1 MKLTLYI
8 TFMLIGAS
16 PAATV
21 TDSFLGDE
29 YTIDF
34 TPTTTLN
41 SASPT
46 FTATWTGTYG
56 SISQDFIVTGLDRGG
71 NAGEIVHAQAF
82 AGLGVS
88 STAGLNDYSDNFFA
102 ETMTF
107 ATTGATRITA
117 NSGYSYVSDTLS
129 FSFDNFGFRSV
140 SATYGMYAT
149 INGDVYDSTAQLYET
164 GSQDFGSTAVIV
176 ASGNFSNN
184 SWSSVQSTTLD
195 VTGDIIF
202 DEVVNIPEPSSAT
215 LLGLGGLALLSQR
228 KRA

>member
-1 MKLTLYI
+1 MKITSLLTLA
-8 TFMLIGAS
+8 LISAS
-16 PAATV
+16 SAATV
-21 TDSFLGDE
+21 TDTFLGDE
-29 YTIDF
+29 YTINF

-56 SISQDFIVTGLDRGG
+56 SISQDFIITGIDRGG
-71 NAGEIVHAQAF
+71 NAGEIVHASSF

-88 STAGLNDYSDNFFA
+88 STAGLNDYSDNFFS

-107 ATTGATRITA
+107 ATTGTATITA

-140 SATYGMYAT
+140 SATVGMYAT
-149 INGDVYDSTAQLYET
+149 INGDVYDSASQLYET

-176 ASGNFSNN
+176 ASGSFANN

-195 VTGDIIF
+195 VSGDIIF
-202 DEVVNIPEPSSAT
+202 EEVVNIPEPSSAA
-215 LLGLGGLALLSQR
+215 LLGLGGLALLSKR
-228 KRA
+228 KRQ